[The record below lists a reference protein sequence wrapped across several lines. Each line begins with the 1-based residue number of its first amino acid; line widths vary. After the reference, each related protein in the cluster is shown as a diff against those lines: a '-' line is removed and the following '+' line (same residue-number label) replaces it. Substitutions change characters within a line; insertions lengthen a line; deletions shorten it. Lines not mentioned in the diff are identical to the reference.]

1 MRLYRANLVIGSSN
15 SDDGTYRT
23 DKERSALR
31 LKFLQSKPISLAT
44 FSLVEISANTEM
56 RLLIFVI
63 NSASKCVVHVEMRV
77 PMGLAVS

>member
-1 MRLYRANLVIGSSN
+1 MLLISYASC
-15 SDDGTYRT
+15 
-23 DKERSALR
+23 KLR
-31 LKFLQSKPISLAT
+31 KVFNVLNIFLQSKPISLAT

>member
-1 MRLYRANLVIGSSN
+1 MSVDLTLSTLLLISYASCKLHKVFNVLNI
-15 SDDGTYRT
+15 
-23 DKERSALR
+23 
-31 LKFLQSKPISLAT
+31 FLQSKPISLAT

-63 NSASKCVVHVEMRV
+63 NSASKCVVHVEMRA

>member
-1 MRLYRANLVIGSSN
+1 MLLISYASC
-15 SDDGTYRT
+15 
-23 DKERSALR
+23 KLR
-31 LKFLQSKPISLAT
+31 KVFNVLTIFLQSKPISLAT